1 MTASNGI
8 VLAEIIASTAATTL
22 VIVGIFFFI
31 YRFLVARRHP
41 KDKGNGSFR
50 REEVRMTREDQ
61 LRQCSGNVKGL
72 IVDEN
77 GADVIYLRKLEVG
90 QDQTH
95 FPKVV
100 FNPSYENDEEDE
112 EEKRVDT
119 KGGRA
124 KMPKPKAVHSLHEP
138 SDLIRHGKSA
148 KPLAQNPTPEAVV
161 SLPKLQ
167 QRLPLKSHAPPFRI
181 TPPKMLEKQAV
192 ESMPPLPPPP
202 SRNISAPPPPPPP
215 PPSVPPPPPPPP
227 PPPTP
232 TPPPPPPPP
241 QLPRIVGRKSLLPTP
256 RLGGS
261 FLAPKPPPISKG
273 IPNNKSRPEASAG
286 ESSEVTVI
294 GHTKLKPLHWDKV
307 MAAVDHSMVWDQITD
322 GSFRFDDGLMENLF
336 GYNITKNQTTERNN
350 NFSAS
355 SKSNSA
361 PTAQVFILDPRKS
374 QNTAIV
380 LKSLTTS
387 RKEIIN
393 VLLDGQGLSSETLEK
408 LTKISPTKEEE
419 IKILQF
425 NGNPSKLADAESF
438 LYHILKAVP
447 SAFTRFNAM
456 LFRANYDPEILHLKE
471 SLQTLELGCKE
482 LRSRGFFLKLLEA
495 ILKAGNRM
503 NAGTA
508 RGNAQ
513 GFNLSAL
520 LKLSDVKSTDAKTTL
535 LHFVVEQVAQSEGR
549 GLVINQRS
557 QTSTPNWDNF
567 TAEERR
573 KEYLIQGLPKLGSL
587 SIELSNVKK
596 AATIDYDSFIRMSST
611 LTSRVDEIRK
621 VLTHCCNGETGGF
634 AREMKGF
641 LEECEEELK
650 VVREEQTRV
659 MELVKRTT
667 EYYQAGAA
675 KDKGAQPL
683 QLFVIVR
690 GFLDMVDHVC
700 AEISKKL
707 QRKSTFTTTVG
718 STSPPLSPSNLT
730 PKKLQNF
737 HSHVSWSSSSDSEDD
752 FRSYS
757 CKIIYK

>member
-1 MTASNGI
+1 MAASNGI
-8 VLAEIIASTAATTL
+8 VLAEIIAASASTTFFIA
-22 VIVGIFFFI
+22 GIFFFI
-31 YRFLVARRHP
+31 YRFLVARRHLN
-41 KDKGNGSFR
+41 DKGSGSFR
-50 REEVRMTREDQ
+50 REEVRTTREDQ

-77 GADVIYLRKLEVG
+77 GVDVFYLRKLEGG
-90 QDQTH
+90 QVQTH

-100 FNPSYENDEEDE
+100 FNPSYEDDDEEE

-119 KGGRA
+119 KGERA
-124 KMPKPKAVHSLHEP
+124 KMPKPEAVHSLNEP
-138 SDLIRHGKSA
+138 SDLINQGKLP
-148 KPLAQNPTPEAVV
+148 KPFTQNPTSEALL

-181 TPPKMLEKQAV
+181 TPPKKLEKQAL
-192 ESMPPLPPPP
+192 ESLSPLPPPP
-202 SRNISAPPPPPPP
+202 SINVSAPPPPPPP
-215 PPSVPPPPPPPP
+215 PPPPFVPPPPPL
-227 PPPTP
+227 
-232 TPPPPPPPP
+232 PP
-241 QLPRIVGRKSLLPTP
+241 QLPRIVRKKSLPPTP
-256 RLGGS
+256 PKLGGDV
-261 FLAPKPPPISKG
+261 LTPKPPPTPKG
-273 IPNNKSRPEASAG
+273 IPKNKSRAEASAG
-286 ESSEVTVI
+286 DDSTHSRVSVI
-294 GHTKLKPLHWDKV
+294 GQTKMKPLHWDKV

-322 GSFRFDDGLMENLF
+322 GSFRFDDQLMENLF
-336 GYNITKNQTTERNN
+336 GYNITKGQTTETNN
-350 NFSAS
+350 NVSAS
-355 SKSNSA
+355 TKSNAA
-361 PTAQVFILDPRKS
+361 PTAQVFLLDPRKS

-380 LKSLTTS
+380 LKSLTIS

-393 VLLDGQGLSSETLEK
+393 GLLDGHGLGSETLEK

-425 NGNPSKLADAESF
+425 NGNPNKLADAESF

-447 SAFTRFNAM
+447 SAFSRFNAM
-456 LFRANYDPEILHLKE
+456 LFQANYDPEILHLKE

-557 QTSTPNWDNF
+557 QTSKPNSDNL
-567 TAEERR
+567 TAEEKRE
-573 KEYLIQGLPKLGSL
+573 KYLIQGLPLLGGL
-587 SIELSNVKK
+587 SFELSNVKK
-596 AATIDYDSFIRMSST
+596 AATIDYDSLIRISFT

-621 VLTHCCNGETGGF
+621 VLTQCCSAESETGGF
-634 AREMKGF
+634 AREMKVF

-675 KDKGAQPL
+675 KEKEAQPL

-690 GFLDMVDHVC
+690 GFLDMVDLVC
-700 AEISKKL
+700 AEISRQV
-707 QRKSTFTTTVG
+707 QRKSTSTTTVG
-718 STSPPLSPSNLT
+718 SASPPLSPSVLT

-737 HSHVSWSSSSDSEDD
+737 HSHFNSHVSWSSSSSDSEDD
-752 FRSYS
+752 FRS
-757 CKIIYK
+757 